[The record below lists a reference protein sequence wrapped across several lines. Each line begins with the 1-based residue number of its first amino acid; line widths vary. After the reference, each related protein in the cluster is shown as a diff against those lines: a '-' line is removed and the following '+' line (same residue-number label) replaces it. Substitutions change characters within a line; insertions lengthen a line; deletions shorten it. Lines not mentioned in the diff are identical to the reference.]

1 MNQAKKLLAILSAV
15 VMLVACLPMSA
26 LAATYDETVDDYYKI
41 ITKDDYELAP
51 GVSESEIVLNNEKG
65 DRRQV
70 LHVVEADVSNPYV
83 KVIPSS
89 KGMTP
94 TADKYGVQ
102 VMSEQAAYAEA
113 NGYGNVVAAMNISL
127 SWYDS
132 AYYKSHPELVGEPL
146 GYLVLDGQMYTNS
159 QGQSSGA
166 QTCLVI
172 NFDEKDGETRPADMP
187 KTQIRSTKDPITGW
201 EEQVIPAN
209 FGFLVKD
216 GKAVNTSVNHSAAG
230 ASRSMLGIKE
240 DGTVVI
246 VMNDGRQSPYS
257 EGLND
262 YEMSQTMLGLGCKW
276 AINGD
281 GGGSSTFLSQRP
293 GEDLELNCSPS
304 DGAERPTT
312 HGVLVISSAPATGE
326 FVRATISSESDY
338 YTPGYAV
345 QFSAIGSDLVGT
357 SAEVPAEAKWQ
368 LADTSFGTIDQ
379 NGLFVSNGKKGAVTV
394 QMVYN
399 DAVVG
404 SDTINIVDPDALSVG
419 LSSITAPYGR
429 DIKLQVSALYNSKN
443 VVFEDGAVTLSLSD
457 AAMGTINGDVFTATT
472 NESVKEG
479 SLIATYGTLTHT
491 VPVIFGK
498 GSEVLFDFEGYDVPE
513 LHNNKNYDAAIQG
526 ELSYVTRETGQ
537 VKSGNG
543 AMAFKVDFTQTNS
556 AGGWIYAGLN
566 VNQEDD
572 VVIPAD
578 AIRMGMWVYIPQ
590 EAVGLEL
597 DFRPWQN
604 NGNGTYTRKDIIP
617 FENGFATRFD
627 ESGWHYVSA
636 DISSMGELVLPGI
649 NSTRISEKQQRAAF
663 EFYNPPNASTAN
675 QYDGSV
681 GDAYRSINGT
691 FTIYLDD
698 LIIDYSTAVDDR
710 ELPTF
715 PSVIASYG
723 ALDEGV
729 ALSGQTIDNN
739 QVIFKTKP
747 AEDTTKSNYSGLNY
761 ATAKAFVDGIDLT
774 SRVTVGPDGTIS
786 LPELTLADGV
796 HTVKFSIEDNM
807 GNRGSIIRQV
817 NIQAGS
823 AMETIKVQPKNAS
836 LDLIPIGSLYY
847 MDVVATAVENVKK
860 VEVKIDLNN
869 SSEWEPDAMEI
880 ADGFTATCDVDPI
893 DEIATIVIEK
903 TGKVSATGEAVLVS
917 IPARTWESTR
927 HLYIDGMT
935 PEKIWANHTVWAQ
948 DMQFTVTYGKLTC
961 QNGNENT
968 FSAQKHKVTTELS
981 KGDKTA
987 DADYWNSRTTWHQ
1000 HDAQPLDDLAPTCTK
1015 TGYTGRTYCAGC
1027 ASIVEVGTIVDP
1039 TGHTFAPVGNVLT
1052 CDCGETYTE
1061 NGLVTIDGKGY
1072 YVAGGKLVGNWVELS
1087 DGWYYFD
1094 TTTYASVDTL
1104 NNGYVTF
1111 EFYENG
1117 KVVSGQWHHTSS
1129 GSRYYYGSGYYR
1141 GSTGA
1146 SRWIEIDGK
1155 QYCFDYYG
1163 YCAKGITFIDD
1174 SYDAVYTWYD
1184 FGEDGAM
1191 VRKLTDLT
1199 GPQWLNGKLYYPV
1212 KGVNTQ
1218 GLRKIDGAYYYFASA
1233 DYFCA
1238 VSNLTR
1244 SCQILNDSG
1253 LKAGTYTFGA
1263 DGKMVDN
1270 AYYTVN
1276 DVLYYFVLGNISAQ
1290 AGTTTIDGKEY
1301 TIDETGKVHYTGYLT
1316 DASGEKRY
1324 YEDGVVGVEKFTGI
1338 RDDYY
1343 YIDGVKVK
1351 AYYGLVKYE
1360 GYFYYVDAGAKIL
1373 KNTRK
1378 YINTDNGLTLDDGTP
1393 VGKEY
1398 YYFDDE
1404 GKMFLGNEIL
1414 NVDKADKIQAGGTAR
1429 METGGTT
1436 LGLAFRFFADVTG
1449 ATKDK
1454 KNNAD
1459 YSKAEIDALGRHVKY
1474 TLVGVGA
1481 VMTNKEAYGTDASYF
1496 TLDNVDGSRLLDI
1509 PAEHLIEAEADYITF
1524 AVRITNI
1531 PTNKASTVIYTRAYY
1546 IFENAKGERVVV
1558 YDDIQSASYE

>member
-1 MNQAKKLLAILSAV
+1 
-15 VMLVACLPMSA
+15 
-26 LAATYDETVDDYYKI
+26 
-41 ITKDDYELAP
+41 
-51 GVSESEIVLNNEKG
+51 
-65 DRRQV
+65 
-70 LHVVEADVSNPYV
+70 
-83 KVIPSS
+83 
-89 KGMTP
+89 
-94 TADKYGVQ
+94 
-102 VMSEQAAYAEA
+102 
-113 NGYGNVVAAMNISL
+113 
-127 SWYDS
+127 
-132 AYYKSHPELVGEPL
+132 
-146 GYLVLDGQMYTNS
+146 
-159 QGQSSGA
+159 
-166 QTCLVI
+166 
-172 NFDEKDGETRPADMP
+172 
-187 KTQIRSTKDPITGW
+187 
-201 EEQVIPAN
+201 
-209 FGFLVKD
+209 
-216 GKAVNTSVNHSAAG
+216 
-230 ASRSMLGIKE
+230 MLGVKE

-262 YEMSQTMLGLGCKW
+262 YEMSQTMLGLGCTW

-293 GEDLELNCSPS
+293 GEDLKLNCSPS

-326 FVRATISSESDY
+326 FVRATISSEDDY
-338 YTPGYAV
+338 YTPGCSV

-357 SAEVPAEAKWQ
+357 SAEIPADVKWQ
-368 LADTSFGTIDQ
+368 LEDSSYGTIDQ
-379 NGLFVSNGKKGAVTV
+379 NGKFVSNGKKGAVTV

-404 SDTINIVDPDALSVG
+404 SDTIHIVVPDALSLG
-419 LSSITAPYGR
+419 QASITAPYGR
-429 DIKLQVSALYNSKN
+429 DIVLQISALYNSKN
-443 VVFEDGAVTLSLSD
+443 VVFQDGDIQISLSD
-457 AAMGTINGDVFTATT
+457 AAMGTIDGNVFTATN

-479 SLIATYGTLTHT
+479 SIIATFGDGALTHT

-498 GSEVLFDFEGYDVPE
+498 GSEVLLDFEGYDVPE
-513 LHNNKNYDAAIQG
+513 LHNNKNSDAYIKG
-526 ELSYVTRETGQ
+526 DVSYVTRETGQ
-537 VKSGNG
+537 VKCGDG

-556 AGGWIYAGLN
+556 SGGWIYAGLN
-566 VNQEDD
+566 VNRDDD

-578 AIRMGMWVYIPQ
+578 AVRMGMWVYIPE

-604 NGNGTYTRKDIIP
+604 NGNGTYSRKDIIP

-636 DISSMGELVLPGI
+636 DISSMGELILPGI
-649 NSTRISEKQQRAAF
+649 NSTRIGEKQTRAAF
-663 EFYNPPNASTAN
+663 EFYNPPNASTNNA
-675 QYDGSV
+675 YDGSV

-691 FTIYLDD
+691 FTVYLDD

-715 PSVIASYG
+715 PSVSVSYG

-739 QVIFKTKP
+739 QVIFAAKP

-761 ATAKAFVDGIDLT
+761 STVKAYVDGVDLS
-774 SRVTVGPDGTIS
+774 SRITVGPDGTVS
-786 LPELTLADGV
+786 LPELTLADGF

-807 GNRGSIIRQV
+807 GNLGSIVRQV
-817 NIQAGS
+817 NIQTGS
-823 AMETIKVQPKNAS
+823 DADTIKVQPKDAT
-836 LDLIPIGSLYY
+836 LDRIPIGSLYY
-847 MDVVATAVENVKK
+847 MDVVATDIANVEQ
-860 VEVKIDLNN
+860 VEVKIDLHN
-869 SSEWEPDAMEI
+869 SSEWEPQGLEF
-880 ADGFTATCDVDPI
+880 ADGFTATCTVEPVD
-893 DEIATIVIEK
+893 EVATITIKK
-903 TGKVSATGEAVLVS
+903 TGKVTATGEAVLAS
-917 IPARTWESTR
+917 IPARTWQSTR
-927 HLYIDGMT
+927 HLITPSLT
-935 PEKIWANHTVWAQ
+935 PEAIWASHNVWAQ
-948 DMQFTVTYGKLTC
+948 DMQFTVKYGKLTC
-961 QNGNENT
+961 ADGSEST
-968 FSAQKHKVTTELS
+968 FSAKKHYVVTELD
-981 KGDKTA
+981 KGNKTVN
-987 DADYWNSRTTWHQ
+987 ADYWNSRTSWHQ
-1000 HDAQPLDDLAPTCTK
+1000 HTAEPMEDKAPTCVK
-1015 TGYTGRTYCAGC
+1015 AGYTDRTFCAVCNSVVDWGT
-1027 ASIVEVGTIVDP
+1027 SVEP
-1039 TGHTFAPVGNVLT
+1039 TGHTYAPVGNVLT
-1052 CDCGETYTE
+1052 CACGETYTE

-1072 YVAGGKLVGNWVELS
+1072 YVAGGKLVANWVELS

-1111 EFYENG
+1111 EFHENG
-1117 KVVSGQWHHTSS
+1117 KVVSGQWHHTSA

-1191 VRKLTDLT
+1191 IRKLTDLT
-1199 GPQWLNGKLYYPV
+1199 GPQWLDGKLYYPV

-1218 GLRKIDGAYYYFASA
+1218 GLRKIDGDYYYFASA

-1244 SCQILNDSG
+1244 ACNIVNDSG

-1263 DGKMVDN
+1263 DGKMVNN

-1290 AGTTTIDGKEY
+1290 AGTTTINGKEY

-1324 YEDGVVGVEKFTGI
+1324 YEDGIVGVEKFTGI

-1343 YIDGVKVK
+1343 YVDGVKVG

-1378 YINTDNGLTLDDGTP
+1378 YINTDNGLKLDDGTS

-1404 GKMFLGNEIL
+1404 GKMFLGNEIV
-1414 NVDKADKIQAGGTAR
+1414 NVDKADKVQASGTAR
-1429 METGGTT
+1429 METGGST
-1436 LGLAFRFFADVTG
+1436 LGLAFRFTVDATG
-1449 ATKDK
+1449 VTKDK
-1454 KNNAD
+1454 KHNAD
-1459 YSKAEIDALGRHVKY
+1459 YSKGEIDALGRRVDYK
-1474 TLVGVGA
+1474 LVGVGA
-1481 VMTNKEAYGTDASYF
+1481 VMTNKAAVGVDADSF
-1496 TLDNVDGSRLLDI
+1496 TLENVDNSRVLDI
-1509 PAEHLIEAEADYITF
+1509 PARPLMEAEADYITF

-1531 PTNKASTVIYTRAYY
+1531 PLNKATTVIYTRAYY